1 MLPAGDKPLPGNR
14 YFRHNEAARRWTG
27 APPMADIIFQ
37 TLSLFFARY
46 GLWVIF
52 FGVMLENAG
61 LPVPGETV
69 LLFAGFLAYHGE
81 VPLWR
86 AIITGIVAA
95 SVGDSLGYCLGRYAG
110 KPFVEKYVRR
120 VRILSRHFDRA
131 EAEIQK
137 RGHWAVFVSRFITG
151 LRVFCGPLAGI
162 FHMPYFRFL
171 FFTSSGAVVWATTVV
186 SVGFLFGSSWE
197 GLVRFVEKS
206 HRLTLF
212 AIAAVV
218 LIAAAVYLIRAKKR
232 QSSKGKDE
240 ASHPK

>member
-1 MLPAGDKPLPGNR
+1 
-14 YFRHNEAARRWTG
+14 
-27 APPMADIIFQ
+27 MAETIFQ

-69 LLFAGFLAYHGE
+69 LLFAGFLAYSGE
-81 VPLWR
+81 VHLWY
-86 AIITGIVAA
+86 AILIGILAA
-95 SVGDSLGYCLGRYAG
+95 STGDSLGYCLGRYAG

-120 VRILSRHFDRA
+120 IGILSRQFDRA

-137 RGHWAVFVSRFITG
+137 HGHWAVFVSRFITG

-197 GLVRFVEKS
+197 SLVQFVARS
-206 HRLTLF
+206 HRLTL
-212 AIAAVV
+212 IGVAALV
-218 LIAAAVYLIRAKKR
+218 LITALFYFIRTRKARRKE
-232 QSSKGKDE
+232 KDE
-240 ASHPK
+240 VPPPK